1 MMARL
6 PGFRALHGRPC
17 QVATWLLVV
26 GVGAGGE
33 LPVERCDVDGSL
45 TSGLLLLHFR
55 TGGRFSS
62 RSSRV
67 GSTRSSEEGSPRSA
81 REATS
86 SDGGGAAAGGASG
99 AWIGT
104 FHAMCARILRREI
117 EEVRAIVHGPEG
129 PSQNPQDYV
138 ISEGS

>member
-86 SDGGGAAAGGASG
+86 SDGGGAVAGGAAAFCSLIFCGG
-99 AWIGT
+99 AAEAGLLG
-104 FHAMCARILRREI
+104 FCFMGL
-117 EEVRAIVHGPEG
+117 
-129 PSQNPQDYV
+129 
-138 ISEGS
+138 GST